1 MDAIQRKLRLVSI
14 KLKHDDYDIRHAVL
28 DIIPDFEPVAASRR
42 QFPSRI
48 QTELQS
54 IAAEL
59 NELKPAF
66 PSKPKTSVLFDRAG
80 LGQIGIKRARDVAQR
95 IVAIAKIAVPEPD
108 DE

>member
-14 KLKHDDYDIRHAVL
+14 KLKHDDYDIRHAIL
-28 DIIPDFEPVAASRR
+28 DIIPDFETVAASSR

-59 NELKPAF
+59 KELKPAF
-66 PSKPKTSVLFDRAG
+66 PSQAKTSVLFDREG
-80 LGQIGIKRARDVAQR
+80 LGQIGFKRARDVAQR
-95 IVAIAKIAVPEPD
+95 IVSIAKQAVPEPD
-108 DE
+108 E